1 MTYDIN
7 DLKELTTAQLDA
19 AREAALKRVQARIGS
34 KPARKD
40 YRREYGPLWTVL
52 DLLALVIFCA
62 ALAVSSVHILA

>member
-34 KPARKD
+34 RPRRQN
-40 YRREYGPLWTVL
+40 YRREYGPLL
-52 DLLALVIFCA
+52 SLI
-62 ALAVSSVHILA
+62 HI